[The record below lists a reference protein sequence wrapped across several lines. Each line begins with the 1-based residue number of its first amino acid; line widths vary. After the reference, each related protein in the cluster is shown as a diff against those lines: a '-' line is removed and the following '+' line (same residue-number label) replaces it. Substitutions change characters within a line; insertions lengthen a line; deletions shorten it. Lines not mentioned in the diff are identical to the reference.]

1 MRQSRQTKVVPI
13 ESKQNE
19 LALEQCTFCKTED
32 NLVEPYPDSLN
43 ALICELMILCILIGV
58 VNEQNKPQLLLL

>member
-43 ALICELMILCILIGV
+43 ALICESMSIA
-58 VNEQNKPQLLLL
+58 